1 MRRSWILGLWALLVP
16 LAPLAPL
23 WATDAYVPLAPN
35 LPLGASTYRTLL
47 IATNTGPAAAVLG
60 VSFLPNGTDGTKA
73 SPNPASFTIPA
84 GSTLRLYDA
93 VPAGANGMLA
103 LSGPAA
109 ILVSARIE
117 ALAPNGNLLASAE
130 VPVLSGAAAT
140 AAGQHVELVGLEQSA
155 GGAGTDFGL
164 ANLGTA
170 TAHCTVSP
178 FRADGSAIG
187 SPVSLT
193 LLPLSGSL
201 FSGALPRLGQ
211 TAIRDSRFDVT
222 CDQPF
227 STYALVY
234 RSGGPETVALS
245 PAVRLD
251 GSLVPDAPVPVPV
264 DDGSLHFDLAGT
276 FADGANYAAYDLP
289 LAAGTRYGRARIEFD
304 LYIDRF
310 HQLFPGN
317 PNFETVASFRRSAS
331 KRADRV
337 LYWGLIIKGSGDFRT
352 LLDLGLPPGATG
364 VDGTILKSGK
374 GPWQERTA
382 YHVVADYDA
391 VAGTVLFQA
400 YQGGSLVQELSG
412 PINNPDVSNLADQL
426 VRVDFSAVG
435 VGDGAYFPTNGWKYS
450 NLTVRL
456 FPRKN

>member
-1 MRRSWILGLWALLVP
+1 MRRRWILGLWAILAP

-23 WATDAYVPLAPN
+23 WAVDAYVPLAPN

-47 IATNTGPAAAVLG
+47 IATNTGTGATALG
-60 VSFLPNGTDGTKA
+60 VAFLPNGTDGTKA
-73 SPNPASFTIPA
+73 PGAPSSFTIPA

-93 VPAGANGMLA
+93 VPAGAKGMLS
-103 LSGPAA
+103 LSGPAT

-117 ALAPNGNLLASAE
+117 ALAANGDLLASAE
-130 VPVLSGAAAT
+130 VPVLSGAGAT
-140 AAGQHVELVGLEQSA
+140 PAGQHVELVGLEQSA
-155 GGAGTDFGL
+155 QGPGTDFGL

-170 TAHCTVSP
+170 AANCTISA
-178 FRADGSAIG
+178 FKSDGSALGKPI
-187 SPVSLT
+187 SLS
-193 LLPLSGSL
+193 LFPLSGSL
-201 FSGALPRLGQ
+201 FPGALPRFG
-211 TAIRDSRFDVT
+211 AASIKDGRFDVT

-234 RSGGPETVALS
+234 RSGGPETVALT

-251 GSLVPDAPVPVPV
+251 GSLVPDAPVPV

-304 LYIDRF
+304 LFLDRF

-317 PNFETVASFRRSAS
+317 PNYETVASFRRSAT

-337 LYWGLIIKGSGDFRT
+337 LYWGMIIKGSGDFRT
-352 LLDLGLPPGATG
+352 LLDLGLPPGSTG
-364 VDGTILKSGK
+364 VDGTTLKSGK

-382 YHVVADYDA
+382 YHVAIDYDA
-391 VAGTVLFQA
+391 VGGTILFQA

-412 PINNPDVSNLADQL
+412 AINNTDISNLADQN

-435 VGDGAYFPTNGWKYS
+435 IGDGAYFPTNGWKYS
-450 NLTVRL
+450 NLSVRL

>member
-1 MRRSWILGLWALLVP
+1 MRRSWTLGLWAFFVP
-16 LAPLAPL
+16 LAPLLAV
-23 WATDAYVPLAPN
+23 DAYVPLAPN
-35 LPLGASTYRTLL
+35 LQLGASTYRTLL
-47 IATNTGPAAAVLG
+47 IATNSGGSPAVLG
-60 VSFLPNGTDGTKA
+60 VGFLPNGSDGTKA
-73 SPNPASFTIPA
+73 SGPSSSYTIPA

-93 VPAGANGMLA
+93 VPSGAKGMLS

-109 ILVSARIE
+109 IGVSARIE
-117 ALAPNGNLLASAE
+117 ALAGNGDLLASAE
-130 VPVLSGAAAT
+130 VPVLSGAGAT

-155 GGAGTDFGL
+155 TGASGAGTDFGL
-164 ANLGTA
+164 ANLGGA
-170 TAHCTVSP
+170 TAHCTVSA
-178 FRADGSAIG
+178 FRADGSALGTPI
-187 SPVSLT
+187 SLT
-193 LLPLSGSL
+193 PLPLSGSL
-201 FSGALPRLGQ
+201 FSAALPRFGA

-251 GSLVPDAPVPVPV
+251 GSLVPDAPVPV

-289 LAAGTRYGRARIEFD
+289 LGSGTRYGRARVEFD
-304 LYIDRF
+304 LFLDRF

-317 PNFETVASFRRSAS
+317 PNYETVASFRRSAN

-337 LYWGLIIKGSGDFRT
+337 LYWGFIIKGSGDFRT
-352 LLDLGLPPGATG
+352 LLDLGLAPGASG
-364 VDGTILKSGK
+364 VDGTTLKSGK
-374 GPWQERTA
+374 GPWQERTS
-382 YHVVADYDA
+382 YHVAVDYDA

-400 YQGGSLVQELSG
+400 FQGGSLVQELSG
-412 PINNPDVSNLADQL
+412 KINNSDIANFPDQL
-426 VRVDFSAVG
+426 VRVDFSAPG
-435 VGDGAYFPTNGWKYS
+435 IGDGAYFPTNGWKYS